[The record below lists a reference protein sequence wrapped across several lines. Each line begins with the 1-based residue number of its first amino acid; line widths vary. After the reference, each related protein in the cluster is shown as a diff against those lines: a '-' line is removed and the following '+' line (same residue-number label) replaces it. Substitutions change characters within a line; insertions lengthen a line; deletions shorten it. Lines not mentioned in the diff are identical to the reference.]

1 MITIGRIISFVS
13 VKGGVGKTT
22 IALETSVCLANQFN
36 KRVLLIDGNISAPNV
51 GLYLDLTHKNALQDV
66 LNGTGLQNAVYESY
80 GVDVVPAAL
89 NHYDKADIFRL
100 KKIIEKVKNR
110 YDFIII
116 DSSPHY
122 SEMAPVVAASEMVF
136 VVTTPDSV
144 TLSTSM
150 KSAKIARQNGTPI
163 EGIIVNRI
171 KDPVYELNCE
181 EIEWTS
187 GLPVIARIYE
197 EKKVVQCVF
206 YKKPLM
212 IQNPTSKS
220 AKEIK
225 KFCASLCGET
235 EERNWFLRKLLDKS
249 EQKIGMRREQVNRE
263 LLRRKFY

>member
-1 MITIGRIISFVS
+1 MGNVISFVS

-22 IALETSVCLANQFN
+22 IALEVSVCLANEFN

-51 GLYLDLTHKNALQDV
+51 GLYLDLTHKNSLQDM
-66 LNGTGLQNAVYESY
+66 LNGTSFQNSVYESY

-89 NHYDKADIFRL
+89 NHYDQTDILRL

-110 YDFIII
+110 YDFIIL

-122 SEMAPVVAASEMVF
+122 SEMIPIVAASEMIF

-144 TLSTSM
+144 TLNTSL
-150 KSAKIARQNGTPI
+150 KAAKIARQNGTPI

-171 KDPVYELNCE
+171 RDPLYELNCE

-187 GLPVIARIYE
+187 GLPVVGRIKE
-197 EKKVVQCVF
+197 EDKMIQCVF

-212 IQNPTSKS
+212 IKNPKSKS
-220 AKEIK
+220 AEEIRRI
-225 KFCASLCGET
+225 CGALSGEP
-235 EERNWFLRKLLDKS
+235 EKRNWFVEKFLKNNEKL
-249 EQKIGMRREQVNRE
+249 MRREQINRE
-263 LLRRKFY
+263 LLRRKIY